1 MTGASKSLGGFGS
14 LTWANEPP
22 SEEEQFKV
30 KLERSLFRA
39 VYAGDCGQIK
49 SLLESNRSVLNPNCE
64 GSGRSRPLHIAAS
77 RGDIAACRLLVAH
90 GADFNA
96 VNSLGFTP
104 LFTAAANGMGDCVQ
118 WLQSQGV
125 DVRKVSKK
133 GQNAREVARSFG
145 HPEVERLIRV

>member
-30 KLERSLFRA
+30 KQERSLFRA
-39 VYAGDCGQIK
+39 VYSGDCVQIK
-49 SLLESNRSVLNPNCE
+49 SLLEGNRLIANCE
-64 GSGRSRPLHIAAS
+64 GSGRSRPLHISAA
-77 RGDIAACRLLVAH
+77 RGDIAACQLLIAH
-90 GADFNA
+90 GADLNA
-96 VNSLGFTP
+96 TNSLGFTP

-118 WLQSQGV
+118 WLQGQGA
-125 DVRKVSKK
+125 DIRKISKK
-133 GQNAREVARSFG
+133 GQSARDVARSFG